1 MWGSIGLV
9 QIRDLIES
17 IENDVTR
24 KPETYGDFFLATL
37 KHKSKRGINASSISD
52 ISAIPRAT
60 VIRKLKS
67 LEKKKHIIRNK
78 KLEYSSFLFL
88 IICFFFSKDLSFLIT
103 VALGMAD
110 ISEIEEAL
118 IPRLDLCF
126 RVAKKKSPYV
136 SGFLVTSFS
145 IDSIKSLI

>member
-1 MWGSIGLV
+1 MGAIGLV

-67 LEKKKHIIRNK
+67 LEKNKHIIRNK
-78 KLEYSSFLFL
+78 KLEYSIGNNREHMKAIGDNYKINQRSFSEYCTTMFNLMK
-88 IICFFFSKDLSFLIT
+88 FSK
-103 VALGMAD
+103 
-110 ISEIEEAL
+110 
-118 IPRLDLCF
+118 
-126 RVAKKKSPYV
+126 
-136 SGFLVTSFS
+136 FS
-145 IDSIKSLI
+145 I